1 MPLSISDK
9 EHFKAIIKEADAL
22 GKLGRFAEERFINP
36 VDGESPSDWGFEE
49 WPLGYTN
56 ITLALG
62 LGLASTRSIAPICS
76 LGWLKVKN
84 RPAYD
89 HLSADEMDRI
99 AKANDTQLE
108 DGSPRLPAI
117 IKVIDSLEE

>member
-62 LGLASTRSIAPICS
+62 LELASTRSIAPICS

>member
-56 ITLALG
+56 IT
-62 LGLASTRSIAPICS
+62 
-76 LGWLKVKN
+76 
-84 RPAYD
+84 D